1 MKCPK
6 CQTENRD
13 DVKFC
18 EECGTR
24 MEIECPSCG
33 AKIPLG
39 KKFCGECGH
48 KFDKTPAPPSLDYN
62 QPKSY
67 TPKFMADKILT
78 TRSSIEG
85 EHKLVTVL
93 FADAA
98 NFTGISESLDP
109 EDVHQI
115 MDGCFKILMNEI
127 HKYEGT
133 INQFTGD
140 GVMALFG
147 APLSHEDHGQRACY
161 ASLAIQVAMRT
172 YGEEIKRQHGVDFS
186 MRIGLNS
193 GTVVVGAIGDDL
205 RMDYTAIG
213 DTTNLAARMESMAE
227 SGGILVTRNTFRL
240 VKEYFEL
247 NSLGKVQ
254 VKGKSEA
261 QEIYQLVGT
270 SKVVTRLDASA
281 TRGLT
286 KFIGRRDEIETLS
299 QAFEKVRSGSG
310 QVVGIVGEAG
320 VGKSRLIFELRKS
333 LQDKVTYLEGR
344 CVQIG
349 QSIPFLPVLDVIRG
363 YFDILEGDQEG
374 IIKGK
379 LEEKIREL
387 DDKLLRD
394 LPALEDL
401 LSLSVD
407 DQTWVNLEP
416 KGKRDRTFEGLR
428 DLFIRLSQEQP
439 LILVIED
446 LHWMDKTS
454 EEFSDYLM
462 GWLARTQIMLLLLYR
477 PEYSHPWGSKSFYS
491 KIGLDQLSLGR
502 CAELVQSILNGGE
515 VAPEIRELIL
525 SRAAGNPLFMEELT
539 RTLLENGIVKKMNH
553 QYILGVRVSEI
564 QVPETVQGIIAA
576 RMDRLEDSI
585 KRTMQVAAVI
595 GRDLD
600 HHGNAR

>member
-1 MKCPK
+1 MKCPE

-13 DVKFC
+13 GVKFC
-18 EECGTR
+18 EECGTK
-24 MEIECPSCG
+24 MEIVCPSCG
-33 AKIPLG
+33 EKIPLG

-48 KFDKTPAPPSLDYN
+48 KFDETPASPSLDYD

-93 FADAA
+93 FADVA

-115 MDGCFKILMNEI
+115 MDGCFKILMDEI

-147 APLSHEDHGQRACY
+147 APLSHEDHGQRACF
-161 ASLAIQVAMRT
+161 ASLAIQAAMGT
-172 YGEEIKRQHGVDFS
+172 YGEEIKRRHGVDFN

-193 GTVVVGAIGDDL
+193 GSVVVGAIGDDL

-227 SGGILVTRNTFRL
+227 PGGILVTLNTFKL
-240 VKEYFEL
+240 IKEYFEL
-247 NSLGKVQ
+247 NSLGEVQ

-261 QEIYQLVGT
+261 QEVFQLVGT
-270 SKVVTRLDASA
+270 SKVITRLDASA

-286 KFIGRRDEIETLS
+286 KFIGRGDETDTLM
-299 QAFEKVRSGSG
+299 QAFEKARSGSG

-333 LQDKVTYLEGR
+333 LQDQVTYLEGR

-349 QSIPFLPVLDVIRG
+349 ESIPFLPLLDVIKG
-363 YFDILEGDQEG
+363 YFDINEGDQEAV
-374 IIKGK
+374 IQGK
-379 LEEKIREL
+379 LKEKIGEL

-407 DQTWVNLEP
+407 DKEWVKLEP
-416 KGKRDRTFEGLR
+416 KEKRDRTFEALR
-428 DLFIRLSQEQP
+428 DLLIRLSQEKL
-439 LILVIED
+439 LILVIDD

-454 EEFSDYLM
+454 EEFLDYLI
-462 GWLARTQIMLLLLYR
+462 GWLALQQDRFGSAYPRQMCRTG
-477 PEYSHPWGSKSFYS
+477 SVHP
-491 KIGLDQLSLGR
+491 
-502 CAELVQSILNGGE
+502 
-515 VAPEIRELIL
+515 
-525 SRAAGNPLFMEELT
+525 
-539 RTLLENGIVKKMNH
+539 
-553 QYILGVRVSEI
+553 
-564 QVPETVQGIIAA
+564 
-576 RMDRLEDSI
+576 
-585 KRTMQVAAVI
+585 
-595 GRDLD
+595 
-600 HHGNAR
+600 